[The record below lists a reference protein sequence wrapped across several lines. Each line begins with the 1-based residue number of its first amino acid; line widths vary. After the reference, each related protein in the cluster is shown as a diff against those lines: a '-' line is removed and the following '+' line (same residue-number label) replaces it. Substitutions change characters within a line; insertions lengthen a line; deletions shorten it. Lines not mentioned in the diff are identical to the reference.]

1 MSINV
6 VQVPASEG
14 IQWLRRAWAITR
26 ANPLAVHAGMFSY
39 LLLVVITGIVP
50 VVGQFLPL
58 VAVPV
63 LYVGLMSIYR
73 AVARKD
79 PLSIKLIFSGLS
91 PKPVAVA
98 LLIMGVIYAAAILGI
113 FAATSLVDD
122 GLLMRVIMGE
132 ETLDP
137 KTVNQSLLTTS
148 AAFALLLYVPVSWLF
163 WMAPQFVAWHGM
175 GVAKALFYSLVGCW
189 RNIGAFILFFATAGS
204 LLLAAALTVSFIGML
219 LGGTAVAQTLMLP
232 LTLLFGVVV
241 YVAFYA
247 SYESMVRENVPP
259 PLPET
264 PESRPNP
271 AAQASPPPPDSPNF

>member
-6 VQVPASEG
+6 IQVPASEG

-50 VVGQFLPL
+50 VLGQFLPL

-73 AVARKD
+73 AVARKE

-91 PKPVAVA
+91 PKPVAIS

-122 GLLMRVIMGE
+122 GLLMRVVMGE
-132 ETLDP
+132 KALDP
-137 KTVNQSLLTTS
+137 KTVDQSLLTTS
-148 AAFALLLYVPVSWLF
+148 AAFALMLYVPVSWLF

-175 GVAKALFYSLVGCW
+175 GVGKALFYSLVGCW
-189 RNIGAFILFFATAGS
+189 RNISAFILFFATAGG
-204 LLLAAALTVSFIGML
+204 LLLAAALTVSLIGML
-219 LGGTAVAQTLMLP
+219 LGGAAVAQTLMLP

-247 SYESMVRENVPP
+247 SYESMVRENTPP

-264 PESRPNP
+264 PESRLDSVDKAP
-271 AAQASPPPPDSPNF
+271 APPPDSPNS

>member
-6 VQVPASEG
+6 IQVPASEG

-50 VVGQFLPL
+50 VLGQFLPL

-63 LYVGLMSIYR
+63 LYVGLMSIVR
-73 AVARKD
+73 AVARKE

-91 PKPVAVA
+91 PKPVAIS
-98 LLIMGVIYAAAILGI
+98 LLIMGVMYAAAILGI
-113 FAATSLVDD
+113 FAAASLVDD
-122 GLLMRVIMGE
+122 GLLMRVVMGE
-132 ETLDP
+132 EALDA
-137 KTVNQSLLTTS
+137 KTVDQSLLTTS

-175 GVAKALFYSLVGCW
+175 GIAKALFYSLVGCW
-189 RNIGAFILFFATAGS
+189 RNISAFILFFATAGG
-204 LLLAAALTVSFIGML
+204 LLISAALAVSLIGL
-219 LGGTAVAQTLMLP
+219 ALGSAGVAQTLMLP
-232 LTLLFGVVV
+232 LSLLFGVVV

-247 SYESMVRENVPP
+247 SYESMVRENTPP
-259 PLPET
+259 PLPDT
-264 PESRPNP
+264 PESRLDSADKPP
-271 AAQASPPPPDSPNF
+271 APPPDSPNP